1 MKKYRV
7 LFESKARKKL
17 LKLDKF
23 DAKRLKKWIQYNLV
37 GCSNPYVHGKPL
49 KGNLSK
55 YWRYRIGNYR
65 LIAEIDDEKILI
77 LIVNIGHRRDVYYF
91 DSSLEWIRGNLVST
105 KLPVLHPYKQKKS
118 EKIVPIFSIRF
129 SNDVDKKWIKLSKK
143 KIYIIKRE
151 IKREKESIKKTRKFP
166 RIDDFRELI
175 CFLHQFR
182 LLLPNL

>member
-1 MKKYRV
+1 MC
-7 LFESKARKKL
+7 
-17 LKLDKF
+17 
-23 DAKRLKKWIQYNLV
+23 I
-37 GCSNPYVHGKPL
+37 
-49 KGNLSK
+49 
-55 YWRYRIGNYR
+55 I
-65 LIAEIDDEKILI
+65 LIAPSNEFEGISFQQNYLYSPHINKKREKIM
-77 LIVNIGHRRDVYYF
+77 
-91 DSSLEWIRGNLVST
+91 
-105 KLPVLHPYKQKKS
+105 
-118 EKIVPIFSIRF
+118 PIFSIRF